1 MTSLTNQILSGIQ
14 KMGCECSEICKT
26 CIHLNVPT
34 EEAPC
39 KGCKHG
45 SMGGAKDNYS
55 KRVTGKDKLIS
66 SVKTKKDTEKE
77 PPMDNEESDMSY
89 GGSGNV
95 SNTPPSTTE
104 KRAYENKILL
114 DVLRSLKK

>member
-26 CIHLNVPT
+26 CIHLNVPA

-39 KGCKHG
+39 KGCKYG

-66 SVKTKKDTEKE
+66 SAKTKAPE
-77 PPMDNEESDMSY
+77 PETPKDNEESDMSY

-104 KRAYENKILL
+104 KRAYENHVLL